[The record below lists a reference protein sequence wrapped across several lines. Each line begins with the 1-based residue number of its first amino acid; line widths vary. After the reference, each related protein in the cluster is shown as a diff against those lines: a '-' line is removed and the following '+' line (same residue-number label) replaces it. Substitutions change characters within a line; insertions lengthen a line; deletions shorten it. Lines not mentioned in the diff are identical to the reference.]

1 MGEDIYGRIRAMI
14 ADGTYIGG
22 DVLPEAELASRL
34 GVSRT
39 PVREAMRRLQA
50 EGVIRR
56 EAYRRAVVVDVD
68 PNEVIHIFSARAA
81 MEPIAVGLAMQ
92 RVDANFLEKLQELHE
107 RMDAAIASLDRRAYR
122 ELNAAFHRVIW
133 AQSGNALLAEMINSI
148 ARKPLVSPTFNNWT
162 SEELMR
168 SNSQHGE
175 LINSFEIR
183 DSELAEA
190 IMKVHLLSSRATYRR
205 IGSAPT

>member
-1 MGEDIYGRIRAMI
+1 
-14 ADGTYIGG
+14 
-22 DVLPEAELASRL
+22 
-34 GVSRT
+34 
-39 PVREAMRRLQA
+39 
-50 EGVIRR
+50 
-56 EAYRRAVVVDVD
+56 
-68 PNEVIHIFSARAA
+68 
-81 MEPIAVGLAMQ
+81 
-92 RVDANFLEKLQELHE
+92 
-107 RMDAAIASLDRRAYR
+107 MDAAIASLDRRAYR

-148 ARKPLVSPTFNNWT
+148 ARKPVVSPTFNNWT
-162 SEELMR
+162 PEELNR
-168 SNSQHGE
+168 SNGQHGE